1 MVNIKNKAV
10 FLDRDGVINKEI
22 GYLHKITDFIFI
34 EGVFKSCN
42 YFLKN
47 GFKLIIITN
56 QSGIGRG
63 YYQEKDFYLLNQ
75 WMHDQFERH
84 GITILETFFCPH
96 LPEQDCNCRKP
107 KPGLIKEASQ
117 KYNIDLKNSW
127 MIGDKEVDIKAANSA
142 GISNTILVQTGH
154 KIDESKT
161 NAKYV
166 LKSIN
171 ETVQIIN

>member
-22 GYLHKITDFIFI
+22 GYLHKIEDFIFI

-75 WMHDQFERH
+75 WMHDQFESH
-84 GITILETFFCPH
+84 GIKILETFFCPH

-107 KPGLIKEASQ
+107 KPGLIKKASQ